1 MIDEV
6 LARLKASAKLQ
17 TLAAGVRTVR
27 WTFQVRRAKRGLPT
41 ALVSLPGIAV
51 REARR
56 LRNRYAYYSDQDAA
70 ALDAHYGI
78 ETRAYVDMN
87 NVTTDASGAPPDR
100 IFQATIYGGTSVA
113 LLRRTLR
120 DLGIDHST
128 HTFVD
133 FGSGKG
139 RALAIASEYPF
150 KKVVGVEFILE
161 MHQVAES
168 NMARIAEAYPERRG
182 VFELHCADAV
192 GWSADALPE
201 GNLVLYFYAPF
212 HPELMVQV
220 LANIERDLSRRPR
233 DLYLIFTGN
242 RAGLHLIEERPFL
255 TLRKKDQDVRGE
267 SLFVFAGGTARSEA
281 EVRGKPRETG

>member
-17 TLAAGVRTVR
+17 TVAAGVRTAR
-27 WTFQVRRAKRGLPT
+27 WTFQIKRAKRGLPA
-41 ALVSLPGIAV
+41 ALAGLPGIVV

-70 ALDAHYGI
+70 AFDALYGI

-87 NVTTDASGAPPDR
+87 NVSIDASGAPRER

-120 DLGIDHST
+120 DLGIDHAK

-139 RALAIASEYPF
+139 RALAIASEHPF
-150 KKVVGVEFILE
+150 KKVVGVEFVVE
-161 MHQVAES
+161 MHRVAEA
-168 NMARIAEAYPERRG
+168 NMAKIAEAYPERRG

-212 HPELMVQV
+212 QPELMAQV
-220 LANIERDLSRRPR
+220 LGNIARDIARRPR
-233 DLYLIFTGN
+233 DLHLIFTGN
-242 RAGLHLIEERPFL
+242 RAGLHLIEEQTFL

-267 SLFVFAGGTARSEA
+267 SLFVFAGGTARGVTA
-281 EVRGKPRETG
+281 